1 MVASKESPG
10 QILIL
15 YDPMDEN
22 GNDLTNSDD
31 SLYKYVLSKYPH
43 QDSCVA
49 KFESAISWYEV
60 KRKFYPATIIT
71 GLNHKKYEYSFPLV
85 FAWQDLNLHHP
96 DISRNIWCLSN

>member
-10 QILIL
+10 QILD
-15 YDPMDEN
+15 DPMDEK

-31 SLYKYVLSKYPH
+31 SLNKYVLSKYP
-43 QDSCVA
+43 QDSYVA
-49 KFESAISWYEV
+49 KFESAISWHEV
-60 KRKFYPATIIT
+60 KRKFDPATIIR
-71 GLNHKKYEYSFPLV
+71 GLNHKKYEYSLPLV

>member
-10 QILIL
+10 QILD
-15 YDPMDEN
+15 DPMDEK

-49 KFESAISWYEV
+49 KFESAIS
-60 KRKFYPATIIT
+60 
-71 GLNHKKYEYSFPLV
+71 
-85 FAWQDLNLHHP
+85 
-96 DISRNIWCLSN
+96 

>member
-10 QILIL
+10 QILD
-15 YDPMDEN
+15 DPMDEK

-31 SLYKYVLSKYPH
+31 SLYKYVLSKYP

-71 GLNHKKYEYSFPLV
+71 GLNHKKYEYSLPLV
-85 FAWQDLNLHHP
+85 FAWQDMNLHHP

>member
-10 QILIL
+10 QILD
-15 YDPMDEN
+15 DPMDEK

-31 SLYKYVLSKYPH
+31 SLYKYVLSKYP

-60 KRKFYPATIIT
+60 KRKSYPATIIT
-71 GLNHKKYEYSFPLV
+71 GLNHKKYEYSLPLV